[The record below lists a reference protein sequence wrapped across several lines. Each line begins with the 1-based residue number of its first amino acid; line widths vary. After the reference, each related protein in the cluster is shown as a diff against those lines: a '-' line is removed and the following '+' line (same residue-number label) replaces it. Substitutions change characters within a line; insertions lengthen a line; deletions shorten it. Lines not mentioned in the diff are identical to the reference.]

1 MRHFFPFVPLLLHY
15 QLPSKQARQ
24 RTDGRTVAA
33 AAWGGLESR
42 EAVFATTA
50 VSFNDTKILAQKLHE
65 MLRRLELALWSN
77 DYYVLLRSRFFEA
90 SLHTTS
96 RVPTIVVASAR
107 KCRKSATHM
116 YVWYQCHW
124 RSRCQGLCTVI
135 PPPPRLFLLLLDVD
149 RRQASRQTHLLPQE
163 HRLRHGEEVLSEL
176 TLPINNN
183 AVVSS
188 TVICWRCSSIILKKV
203 TGCWAEGSTMI
214 STAGPPPKQGTNGVR
229 GAQDPNDGCCDNA
242 VGRVKELYDRIPPCT
257 SKSLIDTTVKVAA
270 EGFLKVI

>member
-1 MRHFFPFVPLLLHY
+1 MRHFFPFVPLLLL
-15 QLPSKQARQ
+15 LPTTLKAGST
-24 RTDGRTVAA
+24 TDRRTVAA

-116 YVWYQCHW
+116 YV
-124 RSRCQGLCTVI
+124 
-135 PPPPRLFLLLLDVD
+135 
-149 RRQASRQTHLLPQE
+149 
-163 HRLRHGEEVLSEL
+163 
-176 TLPINNN
+176 
-183 AVVSS
+183 
-188 TVICWRCSSIILKKV
+188 
-203 TGCWAEGSTMI
+203 
-214 STAGPPPKQGTNGVR
+214 
-229 GAQDPNDGCCDNA
+229 
-242 VGRVKELYDRIPPCT
+242 
-257 SKSLIDTTVKVAA
+257 
-270 EGFLKVI
+270 